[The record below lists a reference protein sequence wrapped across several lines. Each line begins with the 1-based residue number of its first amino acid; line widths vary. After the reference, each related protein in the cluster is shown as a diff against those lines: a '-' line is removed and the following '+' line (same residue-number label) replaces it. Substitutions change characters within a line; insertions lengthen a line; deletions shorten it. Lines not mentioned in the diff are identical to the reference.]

1 MKKGLGIGIAL
12 MLAVVSASGCSRAD
26 SEPNSQPIATEKT
39 EVILSA
45 AASLAAP
52 LERIKADLERE
63 QPDLRLTVN
72 LGASGSL
79 QKQIE
84 QGAPAD
90 LFWSAASKQ
99 MDELGQ
105 KGLLLA
111 DTRVDAAGNELV
123 LIAPKDRVA
132 MLKDVGSF
140 ADLTQA
146 SVRKIGIGS
155 PETVPVGTYGQQVLQ
170 KTKVWDALQSK
181 LVYGKDVKQV
191 LTYVERGDV
200 DAGIVYRSDAHG
212 SDHVQVLA
220 QAEADSHQPIT
231 YPIAVLKSSAHPDS
245 AKRVLAYIRSDHAQ
259 DILVQNGFAKGVK

>member
-1 MKKGLGIGIAL
+1 MKKSLGIGIL
-12 MLAVVSASGCSRAD
+12 LILATGSASGCSRAD
-26 SEPNSQPIATEKT
+26 TEPVATEKT
-39 EVILSA
+39 EVIVSA

-52 LERIKADLERE
+52 LASIKLDLERE
-63 QPDLRLTVN
+63 QPDLRVTIN
-72 LGASGSL
+72 LGSSGSL

-99 MDELGQ
+99 MDELQQ

-123 LIAPKDRVA
+123 LIAPTGRVE
-132 MLKDVGSF
+132 LQDVDSF
-140 ADLTQA
+140 ADLTQE
-146 SVRKIGIGS
+146 SVKKIGIGS

-170 KTKVWDALQSK
+170 KTKVWDAVQSK

-200 DAGIVYRSDAHG
+200 DAGIVYGSDAHG
-212 SDHVQVLA
+212 TDNIQVLA
-220 QAEADSHQPIT
+220 KAEGNSHQPIR
-231 YPIAVLKSSAHPDS
+231 YPIAVLKSSRHPD
-245 AKRVLAYIRSDHAQ
+245 AARRVLTYIQSDHAQ
-259 DILVQNGFAKGVK
+259 DILVQNGFAKGVKGLHE